1 MKYLIDSAD
10 IVEIEKWKNYI
21 DGITTNPK
29 MLKSNFTIEKFYHI
43 FKSFGDIFIQV
54 NNILDVNLNL
64 FNIIYK
70 VPLVLP
76 TIDLLRSLELQGK
89 RTCGTITYDLI
100 QFNLACELGCEFCI
114 VLNAKNETTNFL
126 EDCVEIRDK
135 YNFKTK
141 IIAASFREK
150 KDVVHAIRQGADY
163 ATVTPEVMEKC
174 FINEYAMKDY
184 KNFYGAQL

>member
-1 MKYLIDSAD
+1 MKYLIDAAD
-10 IVEIEKWKNYI
+10 SKEIIRWQNYI
-21 DGITTNPK
+21 EGITTNPHI
-29 MLKSNFTIEKFYHI
+29 LKNFNSTIEDFYNK
-43 FKSFGDIFIQV
+43 FKSFGDIFVQV
-54 NNILDVNLNL
+54 NDILDINLNIS
-64 FNIIYK
+64 NIIYK

-76 TIDLLRSLELQGK
+76 TIELLRSLVLRGR

-114 VLNAKNETTNFL
+114 VLNAKNENTNFL
-126 EDCVEIRDK
+126 EDCVAVRDK

-150 KDVVHAIRQGADY
+150 KDVMHAIRQGADY
-163 ATVTPEVMEKC
+163 ATITPEVMEKC

-184 KNFYGAQL
+184 INFYEV

>member
-1 MKYLIDSAD
+1 MKYLIDTAD
-10 IVEIEKWKNYI
+10 RDEIMKWKNYI
-21 DGITTNPK
+21 EGITTNPK
-29 MLKSNFTIEKFYHI
+29 ILKDFNFTIEDFYNKFKY
-43 FKSFGDIFIQV
+43 FGDIFMQV
-54 NNILDVNLNL
+54 NNISDTNLNG
-64 FNIIYK
+64 NIIYK

-76 TIDLLRSLELQGK
+76 TIELLRFLVLKGK
-89 RTCGTITYDLI
+89 RTCGTITYDLN

-114 VLNAKNETTNFL
+114 VLNAKNENTKFL
-126 EDCVEIRDK
+126 EECVKIRDK

-150 KDVVHAIRQGADY
+150 KDVIHAIRQGADY

-184 KNFYGAQL
+184 NDFYEG